1 MHHSAK
7 DWVAKIE
14 VMLNKAKDLQQVVE
28 ETLEE
33 TGSTDSLE
41 HNSEYKYIRED
52 IQALAR
58 DIANNG
64 N

>member
-14 VMLNKAKDLQQVVE
+14 VMLDKARDLQQVVE

-33 TGSTDSLE
+33 TGSTDSLL
-41 HNSEYKYIRED
+41 HNTEYKYLVED

-58 DIANNG
+58 DIANDG